1 MRQSEIKKLSSE
13 ELVAKFVGIA
23 LRQYEANAV
32 LDTRTYNRL
41 FDQESKF
48 VRELRARPGDHRHM
62 LLDLYQH
69 PNFQVRLNAVR
80 RTFALSREEAER
92 QLREI
97 GATAPSP
104 QGSDA
109 RMSLSML
116 ELGIS
121 MLPEDPEI

>member
-1 MRQSEIKKLSSE
+1 MKQGEIKKLSSE
-13 ELVAKFVGIA
+13 ELVERFVGIA
-23 LRQYEANAV
+23 VRQGEASSTF
-32 LDTRTYNRL
+32 DTRTYNRL
-41 FDQESKF
+41 FDQESRI
-48 VRELRARPGDHRHM
+48 VRELRSRLGDHRH
-62 LLDLYQH
+62 LLLALYNH
-69 PNFQVRLNAVR
+69 PNFQVRLNAVG
-80 RTFALSREEAER
+80 RTFALNREEAER

-121 MLPEDPEI
+121 KLPEDPEI